1 MNTSSNG
8 KSLLKVSGAMRMNQG
23 AFTLV
28 ELLVV
33 IAVIGI
39 LAALL
44 LPALNGAKSSA
55 KRTVC
60 LGNVRQ
66 IGLAIRLYAEDHGDQ
81 LDYYT
86 NDVYYAYKDCILTY
100 VGQKGNVATN
110 LAVFTCPAD
119 SSFYAIS
126 LSHYSSYGFNG
137 ADRGEGDYGMAG
149 KKFATVRDP
158 VRTALNGEISGGIG
172 VSWHDGR
179 LGQHNNAYNMG
190 GFVDG
195 HVAYIK
201 IYWNGASGVDGFPFW
216 YEPTGGYDYKW
227 TPN

>member
-1 MNTSSNG
+1 VNHKSKGKARLNTPEVAQ
-8 KSLLKVSGAMRMNQG
+8 KSTD
-23 AFTLV
+23 AFTMI

-33 IAVIGI
+33 IAVIAI

-44 LPALNGAKSSA
+44 LPVLARAKSSA
-55 KRTVC
+55 KRTIC

-66 IGLAIRLYAEDHGDQ
+66 IGLAIRLYADEHGDQ

-86 NDVYYAYKDCILTY
+86 NDVYYAYKDCILGY
-100 VGQKGNVATN
+100 VGQKANVMTN

-119 SSFYAIS
+119 SSFYAVS

-137 ADRGEGDYGMAG
+137 ADRDEGDYGMAG
-149 KKFATVRDP
+149 KKFAAVRDP
-158 VRTALNGEISGGIG
+158 TRTALNGEISGGMG
-172 VSWHDGR
+172 VSWHDGKP
-179 LGQHNNAYNMG
+179 GQHNHALNMG

-195 HVAYIK
+195 HVAYIR

-216 YEPTGGYDYKW
+216 YEPAEGYDYKW

>member
-1 MNTSSNG
+1 
-8 KSLLKVSGAMRMNQG
+8 MRKHHT

-33 IAVIGI
+33 IAVIGL

-44 LPALNGAKSSA
+44 LPALALAKSSA

-66 IGLAIRLYAEDHGDQ
+66 IGLAIRLYADDHGDQ
-81 LDYYT
+81 LNYYT
-86 NDVYYAYKDCILTY
+86 NDVYYAYKDCLLPY
-100 VGQKGNVATN
+100 LGQNRNVMTN

-119 SSFYAIS
+119 SSFYALS

-149 KKFATVRDP
+149 EKFAAVHDP
-158 VRTALNGEISGGIG
+158 ARTALDGEISGGIG
-172 VSWHDGR
+172 VSWHDGIS
-179 LGQHNNAYNMG
+179 GQHDNALNIG

-195 HVAYIK
+195 HAAYIK

-216 YEPTGGYDYKW
+216 YEPTNGYYDYKW